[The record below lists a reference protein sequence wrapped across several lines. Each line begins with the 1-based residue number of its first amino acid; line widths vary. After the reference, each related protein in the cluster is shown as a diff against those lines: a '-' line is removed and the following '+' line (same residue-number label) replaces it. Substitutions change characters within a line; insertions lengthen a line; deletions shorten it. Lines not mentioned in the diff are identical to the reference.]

1 MNIPD
6 VFQES
11 YDSWYKKYIEETED
25 WVSEVNKNPFIAI
38 ESHIHEDTITDLL
51 AHILQNDKEIKK
63 QFITFLLN
71 KAKDNGTIKS
81 IKKITDTDLRNTE
94 IETQY
99 SIKVTKSRLDL
110 FIKIPNKYHI
120 IIESK
125 IFGAKE
131 QPDQMKRYI
140 EGAKGTVLAF
150 YATSDGQGECKTA
163 RNNIVIPLA
172 FYSDSDDPKEQT
184 IYSVLLD
191 VKDYH
196 PLQELTQ
203 DFCFY
208 LRYRFFNQQS
218 VSFLQKLINNYK
230 IDLCSHFEELFKE
243 REYPSISKNIN
254 PYACPKD
261 INPYEYPKNYFM
273 QLLKVHALNRYL
285 LKKFENDNYSY
296 HSVFDG
302 IRVKRRAKIGNTNC
316 NVYFETKYY
325 KTDFFMVITICS
337 LNEIYEKIMELL
349 KGDSDYWYKEQN
361 KLNKEFTYSLWL
373 WIMDPK
379 DIEKRKDS
387 ILNLC
392 KNYENYE
399 NYIEFIFT
407 NCMKEIFDAITE
419 KKEIDKEALE
429 HYKNYYHSFQQ

>member
-6 VFQES
+6 VFQEL
-11 YDSWYKKYIEETED
+11 YDLWHKKYIEETKE
-25 WVSEVNKNPFIAI
+25 WVLEVNKNPFIAI

-51 AHILQNDKEIKK
+51 AHILQTNMAIKK

-81 IKKITDTDLRNTE
+81 IKKITVTDTDLRNAE

-99 SIKVTKSRLDL
+99 SIKVKESRLDL

-125 IFGAKE
+125 IFGAEE
-131 QPDQMKRYI
+131 QKDQMKRYI
-140 EGAKGTVLAF
+140 EETKKEIKKGTVLAF

-163 RNNIVIPLA
+163 GEYNDIVIPLA
-172 FYSDSDDPKEQT
+172 FYSDNPEEQT

-191 VKDYH
+191 VKHDH

-218 VSFLQKLINNYK
+218 VSFLQDLINKYK
-230 IDLCSHFEELFKE
+230 IDLCSQNYFEELFKGN
-243 REYPSISKNIN
+243 YPSISKNIN
-254 PYACPKD
+254 AYAD
-261 INPYEYPKNYFM
+261 PKNYFI
-273 QLLKVHALNRYL
+273 QLLKVHALNCYL
-285 LKKFENDNYSY
+285 LKEFEKDNCSY
-296 HSVFDG
+296 HAVFDG
-302 IRVKRRAKIGNTNC
+302 IRVKRQAKIGNTDC

-325 KTDFFMVITICS
+325 KKHFYMVITICS
-337 LNEIYEKIMELL
+337 LNEIYEKIMKLL
-349 KGDSDYWYKEQN
+349 KIKKGDSDYLYKEQN

-373 WIMDPK
+373 WILDP
-379 DIEKRKDS
+379 IEIKKNKE
-387 ILNLC
+387 ILNQC
-392 KNYENYE
+392 KNYED
-399 NYIEFIFT
+399 YIKFIFT
-407 NCMKEIFDAITE
+407 NFMKEIFDAITE
-419 KKEIDKEALE
+419 KKEIDKALE
-429 HYKNYYHSFQQ
+429 HYKLLS

>member
-6 VFQES
+6 VFQKS
-11 YDSWYKKYIEETED
+11 YALWYKKYIEETKE
-25 WVSEVNKNPFIAI
+25 WVLEVNKNPFIAI
-38 ESHIHEDTITDLL
+38 KSHIHEDTITDLL

-71 KAKDNGTIKS
+71 KAKNNGTIKS
-81 IKKITDTDLRNTE
+81 IKKITVTDTDLRNAE

-131 QPDQMKRYI
+131 QQDQMKRYI
-140 EGAKGTVLAF
+140 DGAKGTTVLAF

-184 IYSVLLD
+184 IYSVLKKY
-191 VKDYH
+191 VKDDH

-218 VSFLQKLINNYK
+218 VSFLQKLQKLIIDKYK
-230 IDLCSHFEELFKE
+230 IDLCSQKCFKELFTGN
-243 REYPSISKNIN
+243 YPSISQNIN
-254 PYACPKD
+254 PYKKPED
-261 INPYEYPKNYFM
+261 YFK
-273 QLLKVHALNRYL
+273 QLLKVHALNCYL
-285 LKKFENDNYSY
+285 LKEFEKDNCSY
-296 HSVFDG
+296 HAVFDG
-302 IRVKRRAKIGNTNC
+302 IRVKRQAKIGNTDC
-316 NVYFETKYY
+316 NVYFETKYD
-325 KTDFFMVITICS
+325 KNSFFMVITICS
-337 LNEIYEKIMELL
+337 LNEIYEKMELL
-349 KGDSDYWYKEQN
+349 KDYLYKEQN
-361 KLNKEFTYSLWL
+361 ELNEEFTYSLWL
-373 WIMDPK
+373 WILDPK
-379 DIEKRKDS
+379 EIEKRKDS
-387 ILNLC
+387 ILNQC
-392 KNYENYE
+392 KNYED
-399 NYIEFIFT
+399 YIKFIFT

-429 HYKNYYHSFQQ
+429 HYKIYYRSFQQ

>member
-6 VFQES
+6 VFQEL
-11 YDSWYKKYIEETED
+11 YDLWRKKYIKETKE
-25 WVSEVNKNPFIAI
+25 WVLEVNKNPFIAI

-51 AHILQNDKEIKK
+51 AHILQTNMAIKK

-81 IKKITDTDLRNTE
+81 IKKITDKDVGNTE

-99 SIKVTKSRLDL
+99 SIKVKESRLDL

-125 IFGAKE
+125 IFGAEE
-131 QPDQMKRYI
+131 QQDQMKRYI
-140 EGAKGTVLAF
+140 AETKKEGTVLAF

-163 RNNIVIPLA
+163 GEYNYIVIPLA
-172 FYSDSDDPKEQT
+172 FYSDNPEEQT

-191 VKDYH
+191 VKHDN

-218 VSFLQKLINNYK
+218 VSFLQDLINNYE
-230 IDLCSHFEELFKE
+230 IDLCSQNCFEELFKGN
-243 REYPSISKNIN
+243 YPSISQNIN
-254 PYACPKD
+254 PYKKPED
-261 INPYEYPKNYFM
+261 YFK
-273 QLLKVHALNRYL
+273 QLLKVHALNCYL
-285 LKKFENDNYSY
+285 LKEFEKDNCSY
-296 HSVFDG
+296 HAVFDG
-302 IRVKRRAKIGNTNC
+302 IRVKRHAKIGNTDC
-316 NVYFETKYY
+316 NVYFETKYD
-325 KTDFFMVITICS
+325 KNSFFMVITICS
-337 LNEIYEKIMELL
+337 LNEIYEKMELL
-349 KGDSDYWYKEQN
+349 KDYLYKEQN
-361 KLNKEFTYSLWL
+361 ELNEEFTYSLWL
-373 WIMDPK
+373 WILDPK
-379 DIEKRKDS
+379 EIEKRKDS
-387 ILNLC
+387 ILNQC
-392 KNYENYE
+392 KNYED
-399 NYIEFIFT
+399 YIKFIFT

-429 HYKNYYHSFQQ
+429 HYKIYYRSFQQ

>member
-6 VFQES
+6 VFQKS
-11 YDSWYKKYIEETED
+11 YDLWHKKYIEETNE
-25 WVSEVNKNPFIAI
+25 WVLEVNKNPFIAI
-38 ESHIHEDTITDLL
+38 ESHIHEDAITDLL
-51 AHILQNDKEIKK
+51 AHILQTDMAIKK

-81 IKKITDTDLRNTE
+81 IKKITDKDVENTE

-99 SIKVTKSRLDL
+99 SIKVKKGRLDL

-125 IFGAKE
+125 IFDAKE

-140 EGAKGTVLAF
+140 EETKKETVLAF

-163 RNNIVIPLA
+163 GEYRDIVIPLA
-172 FYSDSDDPKEQT
+172 FYSDNPEEQT

-191 VKDYH
+191 VKHDH

-208 LRYRFFNQQS
+208 LRYRFYNQQS
-218 VSFLQKLINNYK
+218 ISFLQELINKYE
-230 IDLCSHFEELFKE
+230 IDLCSQNCFDKLFKGN
-243 REYPSISKNIN
+243 YPSISEK
-254 PYACPKD
+254 
-261 INPYEYPKNYFM
+261 INPYEYPENYFK
-273 QLLKVHALNRYL
+273 QLLKVHALNCYL
-285 LKKFENDNYSY
+285 LKEFEKDNCSY
-296 HSVFDG
+296 HAVFDG
-302 IRVKRRAKIGNTNC
+302 IRVKRQAKIGKTDC

-325 KTDFFMVITICS
+325 KNYFYMVITICS

-349 KGDSDYWYKEQN
+349 KIKKGYSDYLYNEQN

-373 WIMDPK
+373 WIMDPIEIKNNKEKGK
-379 DIEKRKDS
+379 DL
-387 ILNLC
+387 ILNRC
-392 KNYENYE
+392 DNYED
-399 NYIEFIFT
+399 YIKFIFT

-419 KKEIDKEALE
+419 KKEIDKALE
-429 HYKNYYHSFQQ
+429 HYKNYYHSFHQ